1 MDKWT
6 EGETVKKTEKE
17 KPSRWWILFHL
28 WGGVCLKV
36 FADTSGLFKLI
47 LGTPNGSDPASA
59 SSYAGFAG
67 LLAAGIVVLGYFLSL
82 TFVKAIN
89 VGSFSKKAK
98 ITIKVILPFA
108 YLTGAVVLAMV
119 TSPIF
124 TSTGSAGSEKSTTP
138 EASAIAPVV
147 AMITVQ
153 SAEGFTDADLDQTG
167 LKNLETWVVN
177 TMIKKSKSKYAEL
190 GYDPNSFN
198 PKVEANS
205 VYVTVN
211 GKKLAVIKVNM
222 DNSVRSVTIMGIKGT
237 ELHRVTCI
245 RNSNHDIPVWSGEC
259 GKKIQ
264 EVFGVAIQQ

>member
-6 EGETVKKTEKE
+6 KIETVKKTEKE

-36 FADTSGLFKLI
+36 FVDNSGLFKLI

-67 LLAAGIVVLGYFLSL
+67 LLAAGIGMLGYFMSL
-82 TFVKAIN
+82 TFIKATN
-89 VGSFSKKAK
+89 VGFFSKKAK
-98 ITIKVILPFA
+98 ITIIGILPFA
-108 YLTGAVVLAMV
+108 YLTGAMGLAMV

-124 TSTGSAGSEKSTTP
+124 TSTDSADGEKSTTP

-147 AMITVQ
+147 ATITTQ
-153 SAEGFTDADLDQTG
+153 SAEGFTDADLDQTS
-167 LKNLETWVVN
+167 LKNIETWIVD
-177 TMIKKSKSKYAEL
+177 TMIKKGKSSYAEL
-190 GYDPNSFN
+190 GYDSNDFN
-198 PKVEANS
+198 PKVDANS
-205 VYVTVN
+205 VYLTVK
-211 GKKLAVIKVNM
+211 GKKLAVIKINM

-264 EVFGVAIQQ
+264 EVFGVAIQP